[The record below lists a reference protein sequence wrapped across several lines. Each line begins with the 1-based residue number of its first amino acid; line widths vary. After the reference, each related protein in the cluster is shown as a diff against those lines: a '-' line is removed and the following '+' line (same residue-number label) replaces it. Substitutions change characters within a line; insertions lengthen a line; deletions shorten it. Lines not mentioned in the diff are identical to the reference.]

1 MNRKLLAS
9 LSLAASA
16 AMLLS
21 ACAPEAAPASTPQ
34 VIVQTQIVAGTP
46 VEVVITATPGPTSE
60 AAPTALPAGSVQLA
74 GAGATFPDPVYQSWT
89 YAYQYVD
96 PSVVLNYQP
105 VGSGAGKKAVID
117 GTVDFA
123 GSDSLVTD
131 DEYAKGQDL
140 QMLPMVAGAVVP
152 VYNIDFQNAKDAA
165 GTPVKLDPLT
175 LDRTTLADI
184 YLGKITKWNDP
195 AIVALN
201 PTLATNLPD
210 AEIFT
215 AHRSDGSGTT
225 EIFTR
230 ALSSF
235 SEDWKN
241 GPGLG
246 SAIEW
251 PAEKAGHPGGG
262 GKGNAGVAA
271 LVGLT
276 KNSIGYVELAY
287 ALSNSM
293 SQVQLVNKAGKTVKA
308 NAKSVES
315 AINDYSTAFTD
326 KLTNVIVDGPG
337 ADSWP
342 IAGYTYLVIHMTSM
356 QDAVKAQKLLEYIT
370 WTQTDASA
378 AQKAGALGY
387 SVLPESVR
395 NLVLAKLKE
404 VTVNGQ
410 PVLK

>member
-1 MNRKLLAS
+1 MNRKFLVG
-9 LSLAASA
+9 LSLGTVAAV
-16 AMLLS
+16 LLG
-21 ACAPEAAPASTPQ
+21 ACGPATTPTPE

-46 VEVVITATPGPTSE
+46 QEVVITATAGPTAVPE
-60 AAPTALPAGSVQLA
+60 ATALPAGSVQIA
-74 GAGATFPDPVYQSWT
+74 GAGATFPDPVYQTWT

-96 PSVVLNYQP
+96 PSVVINYQP

-131 DEYAKGQDL
+131 DEYTKGKDL

-152 VYNIDFQNAKDAA
+152 VYNIAWQNAVDAQ

-175 LDRTTLADI
+175 LDRATLADI

-201 PTLATNLPD
+201 PTLATYLPD

-230 ALSSF
+230 ALSAF
-235 SEDWKN
+235 SDDWKN
-241 GPGLG
+241 GPGIG
-246 SAIEW
+246 TAIEW

-287 ALSNSM
+287 AIANNM
-293 SQVQLVNKAGKTVKA
+293 SQVQFVNKAGKTVKA
-308 NAKSVES
+308 NAASVES
-315 AINDYSTAFTD
+315 AINDYKDTFTD

-337 ADSWP
+337 EGSWP

-387 SVLPESVR
+387 SVLPEAVR

>member
-1 MNRKLLAS
+1 MNRKFLVGMSFGTVAALLLGACGP
-9 LSLAASA
+9 SA
-16 AMLLS
+16 TPT
-21 ACAPEAAPASTPQ
+21 PE
-34 VIVQTQIVAGTP
+34 VIIQTQIVAGTP
-46 VEVVITATPGPTSE
+46 QEVVITATPGPTAE
-60 AAPTALPAGSVQLA
+60 VMEQPTQLPAGSVQLA

-96 PSVVLNYQP
+96 PSVVINYQP

-131 DEYAKGQDL
+131 DEYTKGEDL

-152 VYNIDFQNAKDAA
+152 VYNIDWQNAVDAA

-175 LDRTTLADI
+175 LDRATLADI
-184 YLGKITKWNDP
+184 YLGKISKWNDP

-201 PTLATNLPD
+201 PTLAQYLPD
-210 AEIFT
+210 ADIFT

-235 SEDWKN
+235 SDDWKN
-241 GPGLG
+241 GPGIG
-246 SAIEW
+246 TAIEW

-271 LVGLT
+271 LIGLT
-276 KNSIGYVELAY
+276 KNSIGYVELAF
-287 ALSNSM
+287 ALSNNM

-315 AINDYSTAFTD
+315 AINDYSTTFTD
-326 KLTNVIVDGPG
+326 KLTNVIVDGG
-337 ADSWP
+337 GDESWP
-342 IAGYTYLVIHMTSM
+342 IAGYTYLVIHMKNM
-356 QDAVKAQKLLEYIT
+356 QDPVKAQKLLEYIT

-404 VTVNGQ
+404 VTVGGQ